1 MDLKQETQELPFF
14 LVSILINIFLFSG
27 LAMLFTMRPLLSQYQ
42 NPPVNV
48 QLINPPKEVP
58 TPPKPIKLQ
67 KFHTKKAYSKPLS
80 PAKGYK
86 PSRGVHKPLQT
97 SALRQ
102 RQVFKKG
109 DIKIPVV
116 HHPPKAPPKN
126 ISVLSSLEKEIEAQ
140 RRQAQTDIEGAIKQ
154 VGNLSATI
162 SSRGSY
168 LHEGSRKLIY
178 APPAPVIRAGEFPAP
193 MVLRIFVSPSGY
205 VTRIIILR
213 RSGIAYV
220 DREVVN
226 YVRRFRFEPING
238 PVESG
243 TITINFKGG

>member
-1 MDLKQETQELPFF
+1 
-14 LVSILINIFLFSG
+14 
-27 LAMLFTMRPLLSQYQ
+27 MLFRS
-42 NPPVNV
+42 
-48 QLINPPKEVP
+48 
-58 TPPKPIKLQ
+58 
-67 KFHTKKAYSKPLS
+67 
-80 PAKGYK
+80 
-86 PSRGVHKPLQT
+86 
-97 SALRQ
+97 
-102 RQVFKKG
+102 
-109 DIKIPVV
+109 IPVV

-140 RRQAQTDIEGAIKQ
+140 RRQAQTDIQGAIKQ

-168 LHEGSRKLIY
+168 LHEGSRRLIY
-178 APPAPVIRAGEFPAP
+178 TPPAPVIRAGEFPAP
-193 MVLRIFVSPSGY
+193 VVLRIFVSPSGY
-205 VTRIIILR
+205 VTRAIIIR

-220 DREVVN
+220 DREVLN

>member
-1 MDLKQETQELPFF
+1 
-14 LVSILINIFLFSG
+14 
-27 LAMLFTMRPLLSQYQ
+27 
-42 NPPVNV
+42 
-48 QLINPPKEVP
+48 
-58 TPPKPIKLQ
+58 PPKPIKLQ
-67 KFHTKKAYSKPLS
+67 KFHMKRSYSKPLS

-86 PSRGVHKPLQT
+86 PSIGTHHLQT
-97 SALRQ
+97 SALRPK
-102 RQVFKKG
+102 QVFQKG

-126 ISVLSSLEKEIEAQ
+126 VSVLSSLEKEIEAQ
-140 RRQAQTDIEGAIKQ
+140 RKQAQTDIEGAIKQ

-178 APPAPVIRAGEFPAP
+178 TPPAPIIRAGEFPAP
-193 MVLRIFVSPSGY
+193 VVLRIFVSPSGY
-205 VTRIIILR
+205 VTRVIIIK

>member
-1 MDLKQETQELPFF
+1 MDVKQEAQELPFF
-14 LVSILINIFLFSG
+14 LVSLLINVFLFSG

-48 QLINPPKEVP
+48 ELINPPKEVP
-58 TPPKPIKLQ
+58 IPPKPIKLQ
-67 KFHTKKAYSKPLS
+67 RFHTKSSYSKPLS
-80 PAKGYK
+80 PLKGYK
-86 PSRGVHKPLQT
+86 PSIGEHKPLET

-116 HHPPKAPPKN
+116 HKPPKKPPKN
-126 ISVLSSLEKEIEAQ
+126 VSVLSSLAKEIEAQ

-154 VGNLSATI
+154 IGNISATI

-178 APPAPVIRAGEFPAP
+178 APPAPTIRAGEFPAP
-193 MVLRIFVSPSGY
+193 VVLRIFVSPSGY
-205 VTRIIILR
+205 VTKVIIIR

-220 DREVVN
+220 DREVLS